1 MKKKKRNLKYICFL
15 IPILVFLSFLLP
27 YLFFSNLLTK
37 RQTARTQKD
46 ITNVKLLE
54 TKSKKIEKE
63 VLNILPPN
71 FEEVLVKNDLT
82 LDYEDIVYFLNNGYI
97 FLEQEEKQ
105 REENEGKK
113 TDVYVDI
120 SSIYK
125 NLSYDNDQIYVTSQN
140 LSFYFTEK
148 FKDIRN
154 SSIEYDG
161 LRKTLKRKLSSF
173 QTMIAF
179 KGGQSLIEGKGIY
192 SLPLFQ
198 KERLENIARYGE
210 IELIVEDDTENYE
223 SIQKHVKETASSFP
237 QFESLLK
244 EIDAVIGYLKEE
256 NPVKEK
262 LTVIEIVEKTPPVLL
277 KKEQKMGYLLK
288 NVNNS
293 LLVFPYI
300 TDDSNILS
308 KDINNENFSI
318 EYDIT
323 PSSQPSSTV
332 RIPVLMY
339 HHINYAP
346 ENSSDFKKGLY
357 VTPEIFEEQIAYLTR
372 KNYRSISTGEFFTI
386 LNSGNNP
393 TQKTIVL
400 SFDDS
405 LPTHYSKAFPILKKY
420 GHIGVFFVP
429 SIVGLLSQEQLIEMS
444 KMGMDIQSHSAT
456 HPILAKV
463 SNRMILEKEI
473 VNSKNTL
480 EQLTGKPVNAFAYPG
495 CVGNSIVFN
504 TVLNSGYDVGFS
516 CGRSIDHTLE
526 ERAIL
531 SRPQVYNEMEQF
543 KKILSGTY

>member
-15 IPILVFLSFLLP
+15 IPILLFLSFLLP
-27 YLFFSNLLTK
+27 SLFFSNLLTK
-37 RQTARTQKD
+37 RQIARTQKD

-54 TKSKKIEKE
+54 TKSKKIEKD

-82 LDYEDIVYFLNNGYI
+82 LNYEDIVYFLNNGYI

-173 QTMIAF
+173 QTMMAF

-198 KERLENIARYGE
+198 KERLENIARYGG

-223 SIQKHVKETASSFP
+223 SIQKYVKETASSFP

-323 PSSQPSSTV
+323 PSSQPPSTV

-495 CVGNSIVFN
+495 CVGNSIVFH
-504 TVLNSGYDVGFS
+504 TVLNSGYNVGFS

>member
-1 MKKKKRNLKYICFL
+1 MKKKKRNQKYIFFL
-15 IPILVFLSFLLP
+15 IPILLFLSFLLP
-27 YLFFSNLLTK
+27 SLFFSNLLTK
-37 RQTARTQKD
+37 RQIARTQKD

-54 TKSKKIEKE
+54 TKSKKIEKD

-82 LDYEDIVYFLNNGYI
+82 LNYEDIVYFLNNGYI

-173 QTMIAF
+173 QTMMAF

-198 KERLENIARYGE
+198 KERLENIARYGG
-210 IELIVEDDTENYE
+210 IELIVEDDIENYE
-223 SIQKHVKETASSFP
+223 SIQKYVKETASSFP

-495 CVGNSIVFN
+495 CVGNSIVFH
-504 TVLNSGYDVGFS
+504 TVLNSGYNVGFS

>member
-1 MKKKKRNLKYICFL
+1 MKKKKRNQKYIFFL
-15 IPILVFLSFLLP
+15 IPILLFLSFLLP
-27 YLFFSNLLTK
+27 SLFFSNLLTK
-37 RQTARTQKD
+37 RQIARTQKD

-54 TKSKKIEKE
+54 TKSKKIEKD

-82 LDYEDIVYFLNNGYI
+82 LNYEDIVYFLNNGYI

-161 LRKTLKRKLSSF
+161 LRKTLRRKLSSF
-173 QTMIAF
+173 QTMMAF

-323 PSSQPSSTV
+323 PSSQPPSTV

-372 KNYRSISTGEFFTI
+372 KNYRSISTGEFFSI

-463 SNRMILEKEI
+463 SNKMILEKEI

-495 CVGNSIVFN
+495 CVGNSIVFH

-543 KKILSGTY
+543 KRILSGTY

>member
-15 IPILVFLSFLLP
+15 IPILLFLSFLLP
-27 YLFFSNLLTK
+27 SLFFSNLLTK
-37 RQTARTQKD
+37 RQIARTQKD

-54 TKSKKIEKE
+54 TKSKKIEKD

-82 LDYEDIVYFLNNGYI
+82 LNYEDIVYFLNNGYI

-161 LRKTLKRKLSSF
+161 LRKTLRRKLSSF
-173 QTMIAF
+173 QTMMAF

-198 KERLENIARYGE
+198 KERLENIARYGG
-210 IELIVEDDTENYE
+210 IELIVEDDIENYE
-223 SIQKHVKETASSFP
+223 SIQKYVKETASSFP

-372 KNYRSISTGEFFTI
+372 KNYRSISTGEFFSI

-463 SNRMILEKEI
+463 SNKMILEKEI

-495 CVGNSIVFN
+495 CVGNSIVFH
-504 TVLNSGYDVGFS
+504 TVLNSGYNVGFS

-543 KKILSGTY
+543 KRILSGTY

>member
-37 RQTARTQKD
+37 RQIARTQKD

-105 REENEGKK
+105 KEENEGKK

-210 IELIVEDDTENYE
+210 IELIVEDDIENYE
-223 SIQKHVKETASSFP
+223 SIQKYVKETASSFP
-237 QFESLLK
+237 QFETLSK
-244 EIDAVIGYLKEE
+244 KIDAVIGYLKEE

-318 EYDIT
+318 DYDIT
-323 PSSQPSSTV
+323 PSSQPPSTV

-429 SIVGLLSQEQLIEMS
+429 SVVGLLSQEQLIEMS

-504 TVLNSGYDVGFS
+504 TVLNSGYNIGFS

>member
-37 RQTARTQKD
+37 RQIARTQKD

-105 REENEGKK
+105 KEENEGKK

-210 IELIVEDDTENYE
+210 IELIVEDDIENYE
-223 SIQKHVKETASSFP
+223 SIQKYVKETASSFP
-237 QFESLLK
+237 QFETLSK
-244 EIDAVIGYLKEE
+244 KIDAVIGYLKEE

-318 EYDIT
+318 DYDIT
-323 PSSQPSSTV
+323 PSSQPPSTV

-372 KNYRSISTGEFFTI
+372 KNYRSISTGEFFSI

-463 SNRMILEKEI
+463 SNKMILEKEI

-543 KKILSGTY
+543 KRILSGTY

>member
-1 MKKKKRNLKYICFL
+1 MKKKKRNQKYICFL
-15 IPILVFLSFLLP
+15 IPILLFLSFLLP
-27 YLFFSNLLTK
+27 SLFFSNLLTK
-37 RQTARTQKD
+37 RQIARTQKD

-105 REENEGKK
+105 KEENEGKK

-210 IELIVEDDTENYE
+210 IELIVEDDIENYE
-223 SIQKHVKETASSFP
+223 SIQKYVKETASSFP
-237 QFESLLK
+237 QFETLSK
-244 EIDAVIGYLKEE
+244 KIDAVIGYLKEE

-504 TVLNSGYDVGFS
+504 TVLNSGYNIGFS

>member
-37 RQTARTQKD
+37 RQIARTQKD

-105 REENEGKK
+105 KEENEGKK

-210 IELIVEDDTENYE
+210 IELIVEDDIENYE
-223 SIQKHVKETASSFP
+223 SIQKYVKETASSFP
-237 QFESLLK
+237 QFETLSK
-244 EIDAVIGYLKEE
+244 KIDAVIGYLKEE

-318 EYDIT
+318 DYDIT
-323 PSSQPSSTV
+323 PSSQPPSTV

-429 SIVGLLSQEQLIEMS
+429 SVVGLLSQEQLIEMS

-463 SNRMILEKEI
+463 SNKMILEKEI

-504 TVLNSGYDVGFS
+504 TVLNSGYNIGFS

>member
-15 IPILVFLSFLLP
+15 IPILLFLSFLLP
-27 YLFFSNLLTK
+27 SLFFSNLLTK
-37 RQTARTQKD
+37 RQIARTQKD

-210 IELIVEDDTENYE
+210 IELIVEDDIENYE
-223 SIQKHVKETASSFP
+223 SIQKYVKETASSFP
-237 QFESLLK
+237 QFETLSK

-372 KNYRSISTGEFFTI
+372 KNYRSISTGEFFSI

-463 SNRMILEKEI
+463 SNKMILEKEI

-495 CVGNSIVFN
+495 CVGNSIVFH

-543 KKILSGTY
+543 KRILSGTY

>member
-1 MKKKKRNLKYICFL
+1 M
-15 IPILVFLSFLLP
+15 
-27 YLFFSNLLTK
+27 
-37 RQTARTQKD
+37 
-46 ITNVKLLE
+46 
-54 TKSKKIEKE
+54 
-63 VLNILPPN
+63 LNILPPN

-323 PSSQPSSTV
+323 PSSQPPSTV

-372 KNYRSISTGEFFTI
+372 KNYRSISTGEFFSI

-463 SNRMILEKEI
+463 SNKMILEKEI

-495 CVGNSIVFN
+495 CVGNSIVFH

-543 KKILSGTY
+543 KRILSGTY

>member
-15 IPILVFLSFLLP
+15 IPILLFLSFLLP
-27 YLFFSNLLTK
+27 SLFFSNLLTK
-37 RQTARTQKD
+37 RQIARTQKD

-54 TKSKKIEKE
+54 TKSKKIEKD

-82 LDYEDIVYFLNNGYI
+82 LNYEDIVYFLNNGYI

-173 QTMIAF
+173 QTMMAF

-198 KERLENIARYGE
+198 KERLENIARYGG
-210 IELIVEDDTENYE
+210 IELIVEDDIENYE
-223 SIQKHVKETASSFP
+223 SIQKYVKETASSFP

-372 KNYRSISTGEFFTI
+372 KNYRSISTGEFFSI

-463 SNRMILEKEI
+463 SNKMILEKEI

-495 CVGNSIVFN
+495 CVGNSIVFH
-504 TVLNSGYDVGFS
+504 TVLNSGYNVGFS

>member
-15 IPILVFLSFLLP
+15 IPILLFLSFLLP
-27 YLFFSNLLTK
+27 SLFFSNLLTK
-37 RQTARTQKD
+37 RQIARTQKD

-54 TKSKKIEKE
+54 TKSKKIEKD

-210 IELIVEDDTENYE
+210 IELIVEDDIENYE
-223 SIQKHVKETASSFP
+223 SIQKYVKETASSFP
-237 QFESLLK
+237 QFETLSK
-244 EIDAVIGYLKEE
+244 KIDAVIGYLKEE

-318 EYDIT
+318 DYDIT
-323 PSSQPSSTV
+323 PSSQPPSTV

-463 SNRMILEKEI
+463 SNKMILEKEI

-495 CVGNSIVFN
+495 CVGNSIVFH

>member
-161 LRKTLKRKLSSF
+161 LRKTLRRKLSSF
-173 QTMIAF
+173 QTMMAF

-323 PSSQPSSTV
+323 PSSQPPSTV

-372 KNYRSISTGEFFTI
+372 KNYRSISTGEFFSI

-463 SNRMILEKEI
+463 SNKMILEKEI

-495 CVGNSIVFN
+495 CVGNSIVFH

-543 KKILSGTY
+543 KRILSGTY

>member
-495 CVGNSIVFN
+495 CVGNSIVFH
-504 TVLNSGYDVGFS
+504 TVLNSGYNVGFS

>member
-37 RQTARTQKD
+37 RQIARTQKD

-105 REENEGKK
+105 KEENEGKK

-210 IELIVEDDTENYE
+210 IELIVEDDIENYE
-223 SIQKHVKETASSFP
+223 SIQKYVKETASSFP
-237 QFESLLK
+237 QFETLSK
-244 EIDAVIGYLKEE
+244 KIDAVIGYLKEE

-318 EYDIT
+318 DYDIT
-323 PSSQPSSTV
+323 PSSQPPSTV

-372 KNYRSISTGEFFTI
+372 KNYRSISTGEFFSI

-429 SIVGLLSQEQLIEMS
+429 SVVGLLSQEQLIEMS

-495 CVGNSIVFN
+495 CVGNSIVFH

>member
-37 RQTARTQKD
+37 RQIARTQKD

-105 REENEGKK
+105 KEENEGKK

-210 IELIVEDDTENYE
+210 IELIVEDDIENYE
-223 SIQKHVKETASSFP
+223 SIQKYVKETASSFP
-237 QFESLLK
+237 QFETLSK
-244 EIDAVIGYLKEE
+244 KIDAVIGYLKEE

-318 EYDIT
+318 DYDIT
-323 PSSQPSSTV
+323 PSSQPPSTV

-372 KNYRSISTGEFFTI
+372 KNYRSISTGEFFSI

-463 SNRMILEKEI
+463 SNKMILEKEI

-495 CVGNSIVFN
+495 CVGNSIVFH

-543 KKILSGTY
+543 KRILSGTY

>member
-37 RQTARTQKD
+37 RQIARTQKD

-210 IELIVEDDTENYE
+210 IELIVEDDIENYE
-223 SIQKHVKETASSFP
+223 SIQKYVKETASSFP
-237 QFESLLK
+237 QFETLSK
-244 EIDAVIGYLKEE
+244 KIDAVIGYLKEE

-372 KNYRSISTGEFFTI
+372 KNYRSISTGEFFSI

-504 TVLNSGYDVGFS
+504 TVLNSGYNIGFS

>member
-15 IPILVFLSFLLP
+15 IPILLFLSFLLP
-27 YLFFSNLLTK
+27 SLFFSNLLTK
-37 RQTARTQKD
+37 RQIARTQKD

-105 REENEGKK
+105 KEENEGKK

-173 QTMIAF
+173 QTMMAF

-198 KERLENIARYGE
+198 KERLENIARYGG
-210 IELIVEDDTENYE
+210 IELIVEDDIENYE
-223 SIQKHVKETASSFP
+223 SIQKYVKETASSFP
-237 QFESLLK
+237 QFETLSK
-244 EIDAVIGYLKEE
+244 KIDAVIGYLKEE

-318 EYDIT
+318 DYDIT
-323 PSSQPSSTV
+323 PSSQPPSTV

-372 KNYRSISTGEFFTI
+372 KNYRSISTGEFFSI

-463 SNRMILEKEI
+463 SNKMILEKEI

-504 TVLNSGYDVGFS
+504 TVLNSGYNIGFS

-543 KKILSGTY
+543 KRILSGTY